1 MKQRLLALD
10 NLRGFLIIIV
20 VIGHCIQF
28 STVDFD
34 NVIVFRFIYAFHMP
48 LFMWLSGFVNFRD
61 GTTKLNVLKRRA
73 IQLALPFLSWTVLQS
88 IISLNPQH
96 IVDVFLNPT
105 LSVWFVWDLF
115 LIICFSTTI
124 NYYCEKYDKPSF
136 KYMTI
141 SFILLELVV
150 RTFHINILDISHSL
164 DMGMYYLLG
173 YYMRKYHVF
182 EKFTNLRIGG
192 VYLSC
197 SSSHACFGNVNN
209 RQHLFQ
215 MLHW

>member
-61 GTTKLNVLKRRA
+61 GITKLNVLKRRA

-88 IISLNPQH
+88 IFSLNPQH
-96 IVDVFLNPT
+96 ILDVFLNPT

-141 SFILLELVV
+141 SFILLELVIK
-150 RTFHINILDISHSL
+150 TFHINILDISHAL

-173 YYMRKYHVF
+173 YYMRKYQVF
-182 EKFTNLRIGG
+182 EKFINLRIGG
-192 VYLSC
+192 GCPKTLKQQPC
-197 SSSHACFGNVNN
+197 DI
-209 RQHLFQ
+209 
-215 MLHW
+215 